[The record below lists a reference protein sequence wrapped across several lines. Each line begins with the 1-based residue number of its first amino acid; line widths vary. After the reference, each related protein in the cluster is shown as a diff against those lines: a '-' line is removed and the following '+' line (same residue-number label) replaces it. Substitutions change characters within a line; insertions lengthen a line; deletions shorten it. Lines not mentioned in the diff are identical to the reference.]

1 MWGQTDVSFHDPM
14 QGGLGDC
21 WIIAASS
28 VVAQDPIR
36 IKNIFEV
43 DSLNYAGVYAVTLH
57 LMGVPV
63 TITIDDY
70 LPFINK
76 GRDFLLYARN
86 GPDGALWM
94 PILEKAAAK
103 LYGNYE
109 VMVGGHMGPAI
120 STLTGA
126 PYFRVTNADM
136 GTDELWEF
144 IDKSM
149 KDKFMITCQSF

>member
-1 MWGQTDVSFHDPM
+1 M
-14 QGGLGDC
+14 QGSLGDC
-21 WIIAASS
+21 WIIASSS
-28 VVAQDPIR
+28 VVAQDPVR
-36 IKNIFEV
+36 IKKIFEV
-43 DSLNYAGVYAVTLH
+43 ESLNYAGVYAVTLH

-109 VMVGGHMGPAI
+109 VMVGGNMGPAI
-120 STLTGA
+120 SMLTGA
-126 PYFRVTNADM
+126 PYFEVIHDKKSS
-136 GTDELWEF
+136 DKLWDF